1 MGPRLHFG
9 PILLSSNSMMPA
21 TRPTLLLFLLMLS
34 VPLRAS
40 GQEQQQEKQTQQQPK
55 SPVFKSYRPPPA
67 PRVLEETDLIYET
80 WQAFI
85 TERKAVAGDPV
96 AQHEIGIRYLLG
108 RGVDPDTAKGA
119 YWTARA
125 AAQNV
130 LPARYNLGILT
141 YHGWGVEWNPFESFR
156 QFAYCAEHDMVEAQ
170 YTLGEFYTQNLV
182 VSLDWEKAVFW
193 VGKAAQAG
201 FTPAKKALEEIKKR
215 MPQPEASRGSATK
228 TVNADSTLRRQQD
241 SSLASLPIFLD
252 AGDDSVSRGEELRVL
267 RNALRGADPE
277 VQEALGISRIIDE
290 NMDLDSLGL
299 DYIRNAAEGGSPE
312 ALAVLGRCYE
322 RGIQVRPDPV
332 TAAFFYIRAIRM
344 DAPKAG
350 VLLWSL
356 LQKRESVPA
365 LKSEAHAGNDT
376 ARYCWAALRGLGFDG
391 VLMQH
396 DAFLTDH
403 QAVQFLDSAAGHG
416 HLQAMIE
423 LGLCYYG
430 GRWVAQNQ
438 PRAFS
443 LWQQAAAMGS
453 REAEVRLAAVTI
465 QSGGSEENLE
475 RCVELLRR
483 AVRDGSLL
491 AETALGYCYETGRG
505 VAVSATE
512 AARLYR
518 SGARRGSQDAYRAL
532 RRMHDTIRPA
542 EEQFRI
548 EE

>member
-1 MGPRLHFG
+1 MMSARRPTF
-9 PILLSSNSMMPA
+9 LLSI
-21 TRPTLLLFLLMLS
+21 LMLS
-34 VPLRAS
+34 SLLRAP
-40 GQEQQQEKQTQQQPK
+40 GQEQQQEKQPQQQPK
-55 SPVFKSYRPPPA
+55 SPVFKNYKPPPA

-85 TERKAVAGDPV
+85 TERKAVAGDPA
-96 AQHEIGIRYLLG
+96 AQNETGIRYLLG
-108 RGVDPDTAKGA
+108 RGVDADTAKGA

-130 LPARYNLGILT
+130 LSARYNLGILE
-141 YHGWGVEWNPFESFR
+141 YHGWGTPWNPFDAFR
-156 QFAYCAEHDMVEAQ
+156 QFASCAEHDMVEAQ

-182 VSLDWEKAVFW
+182 VPLDWEKAVLW
-193 VGKAAQAG
+193 VGKAAQGG
-201 FTPAKKALEEIKKR
+201 FAPAKKALEEIKKR
-215 MPQPEASRGSATK
+215 MPQPEASGNSSARTA
-228 TVNADSTLRRQQD
+228 NADSSLRRQQD

-252 AGDDSVSRGEELRVL
+252 AGEDSVSRGEELRVL

-277 VQEALGISRIIDE
+277 VQEALGISRIIEE

-299 DYIRNAAEGGSPE
+299 DYIRDAAEGGSPE

-332 TAAFFYIRAIRM
+332 TAAFFYVRAIRM

-365 LKSEAHAGNDT
+365 LKSEAHAGDDT
-376 ARYCWAALRGLGFDG
+376 ARYCWAALKGLGFDG

-403 QAVQFLDSAAGHG
+403 QAVQFLDSAAAHG
-416 HLQAMIE
+416 HVQAMIE

-438 PRAFS
+438 GRALS
-443 LWQQAAAMGS
+443 LWQQAAAAGS

-465 QSGGSEENLE
+465 QSGGSAEILE
-475 RCVELLRR
+475 RSVELLRR

-505 VAVSATE
+505 VDVNAAEAV
-512 AARLYR
+512 RLYR

-532 RRMHDTIRPA
+532 RRMHDTIRPE
-542 EEQFRI
+542 EEQFKM